1 MSEKPTY
8 EELELKVRELEK
20 KLEKLIVHN
29 NNEKY
34 HILFEQS
41 QDANLIIENEEFTA
55 CNQAAV
61 EMFGYKSKTAL
72 IKVHPSKLS
81 PAHQPDGQNSFAKA
95 EKMMELA
102 LKNGSAR
109 FEWYHKKA
117 NGKVFP
123 AEVILTTISHKE
135 GNRSIHVVLH
145 DITVRKQIEKARL
158 KEKQT
163 LSIILE
169 STPHG
174 ITLIDNQDNYLYVN
188 PYFTEITGYTIKDI
202 ATKEEWF
209 KKAYPDKSYRQK
221 VLKAWSNDRGHK
233 VPDKKREFIIRSK
246 DGQSKHIE
254 FRTAFL
260 KDQKISVLTDIT
272 KNKKMWEE
280 LKESKKRLKSILSV
294 TPNPIVIYCNK
305 GKPEYVNPAFVN
317 MFGWTL
323 SEIKGKPIP
332 FVPEDQ
338 QKITSERLKELLDSG
353 GKVQFETKRLTKHGR
368 CIDVI
373 VSTSCIK
380 DLKGKISNLVVILTD
395 ITDQKIVK
403 QQLES
408 LNRKLE
414 HEATHDPLT
423 GAPNRRAI
431 MEKLDSELSRAKRMG
446 SGLSVGLC
454 DIDHFKCVNDNYGHQ
469 VGDDVLC
476 CFVKTVKSIL
486 RPYDL
491 VGRYGGEE
499 FLLILPESADSVKK
513 VIFERI
519 RSKIAN
525 GKMLTRSGELDI
537 TISIGIA
544 DADLDKHDTVDSILA
559 AADLALYKA
568 KNSGRNQLA
577 FAD

>member
-1 MSEKPTY
+1 MPEKPNY
-8 EELELKVRELEK
+8 EELELKVSELEK
-20 KLEKLIVHN
+20 KLEKFTVHKD
-29 NNEKY
+29 NEKY

-41 QDANLIIENEEFTA
+41 QDANLIIENEKFTA
-55 CNQAAV
+55 CNQAAI
-61 EMFGYKSKTAL
+61 EMFGYKNKTAL

-81 PAHQPDGQNSFAKA
+81 PVHQPDGQDSFAKT
-95 EKMMELA
+95 ERMMELT
-102 LKNGSAR
+102 LEKGSNR

-117 NGKVFP
+117 NGEIFP
-123 AEVILTTISHKE
+123 AEVLLTTISHKE

-145 DITVRKQIEKARL
+145 DITARKQIEKDRQ
-158 KEKQT
+158 KEKET

-174 ITLIDNQDNYLYVN
+174 ITLIDNQDKYLYVN

-202 ATKEEWF
+202 PTKEEWF
-209 KKAYPDKSYRQK
+209 NKAYPDKNYRRK
-221 VLKAWSNDRGHK
+221 VLKAWSNDRGYRDLEKNH
-233 VPDKKREFIIRSK
+233 EFKIRSK
-246 DGQSKHIE
+246 DGQLKHIE

-272 KNKKMWEE
+272 KSKKIWEE
-280 LKESKKRLKSILSV
+280 LKESKQKLKSL
-294 TPNPIVIYCNK
+294 
-305 GKPEYVNPAFVN
+305 
-317 MFGWTL
+317 
-323 SEIKGKPIP
+323 
-332 FVPEDQ
+332 
-338 QKITSERLKELLDSG
+338 
-353 GKVQFETKRLTKHGR
+353 
-368 CIDVI
+368 
-373 VSTSCIK
+373 
-380 DLKGKISNLVVILTD
+380 NLI
-395 ITDQKIVK
+395 
-403 QQLES
+403 
-408 LNRKLE
+408 LE

-431 MEKLDSELSRAKRMG
+431 MDKLDSELSRAKRMG
-446 SGLSVGLC
+446 SGLSIGLC
-454 DIDHFKCVNDNYGHQ
+454 DIDHFKRVNDMYGHQ
-469 VGDDVLC
+469 AGDDVLC

-499 FLLILPESADSVKK
+499 FLLIVPESVESVKE
-513 VIFERI
+513 VIYERI

-525 GKMLTRSGELDI
+525 EKILTRSGKLEI

-544 DADLDKHDTVDSILA
+544 DADFSKNDTADSILA

>member
-1 MSEKPTY
+1 
-8 EELELKVRELEK
+8 LKK
-20 KLEKLIVHN
+20 KIASD
-29 NNEKY
+29 EKY
-34 HILFEQS
+34 RILFEQS
-41 QDANLIIENEEFTA
+41 QDANLIIENAEITA

-61 EMFGYKSKTAL
+61 EMFGYKSETAL
-72 IKVHPSKLS
+72 VKVHPSDLS
-81 PAHQPDGQNSFAKA
+81 PARQPDGQDSFAKA
-95 EKMMELA
+95 EKMMRLA
-102 LKNGSAR
+102 LKNGSTR

-117 NGKVFP
+117 NGEIFP
-123 AEVILTTISHKE
+123 AEVLLTAISHKE
-135 GNRSIHVVLH
+135 GYRSIHVVLH
-145 DITVRKQIEKARL
+145 DITARKQLEKARQ
-158 KEKQT
+158 KEKEM

-202 ATKEEWF
+202 PTKEEWF
-209 KKAYPDKSYRQK
+209 KKAYPDKNYRQK

-233 VPDKKREFIIRSK
+233 GLEKNREFKITSK
-246 DGQSKHIE
+246 DGRSKHIE

-280 LKESKKRLKSILSV
+280 LKESRKRLKSILSV
-294 TPNPIVIYCNK
+294 TPNPIVIYGRQ
-305 GKPEYVNPAFVN
+305 GKPDYVNPAFVN

-323 SEIKGKPIP
+323 DELKGKRIP
-332 FVPEDQ
+332 FVPEDE

-380 DLKGKISNLVVILTD
+380 DLKGEISNLVVILTD
-395 ITDQKIVK
+395 ITDQKMVK
-403 QQLES
+403 QQLKS

-446 SGLSVGLC
+446 SRLSIGLC
-454 DIDHFKCVNDNYGHQ
+454 DIDHFKYVNDKYGHQ

-499 FLLILPESADSVKK
+499 FLLIVPESAESVKD
-513 VIFERI
+513 VVFERI

-544 DADLDKHDTVDSILA
+544 DADLNKNDTVDSLIA

-577 FAD
+577 FSP

>member
-1 MSEKPTY
+1 
-8 EELELKVRELEK
+8 LKK
-20 KLEKLIVHN
+20 KIASD
-29 NNEKY
+29 EKY
-34 HILFEQS
+34 RILFEQS
-41 QDANLIIENEEFTA
+41 QDANLIIENAEITA
-55 CNQAAV
+55 CNQAAI
-61 EMFGYKSKTAL
+61 EMFGYKSETAL
-72 IKVHPSKLS
+72 VKVHPSDLS
-81 PAHQPDGQNSFAKA
+81 PARQPDGQDSFAKA
-95 EKMMELA
+95 EKMMGLA
-102 LKNGSAR
+102 LKNGSTR

-117 NGKVFP
+117 NGEIFP
-123 AEVILTTISHKE
+123 AEVLLTAISHKE
-135 GNRSIHVVLH
+135 GYRSIHVVLH
-145 DITVRKQIEKARL
+145 DITARKQLEKARQ
-158 KEKQT
+158 KEKEM

-202 ATKEEWF
+202 PTKEEWF
-209 KKAYPDKSYRQK
+209 KKAYPDKNYRQK
-221 VLKAWSNDRGHK
+221 VLKAWSNDRVHK
-233 VPDKKREFIIRSK
+233 GLEKNREFKITSK
-246 DGQSKHIE
+246 DGQSKYIE

-280 LKESKKRLKSILSV
+280 LKESRKRLKSILSV
-294 TPNPIVIYCNK
+294 TPNPIVIYGRQ
-305 GKPEYVNPAFVN
+305 GKPDYVNPAFVN

-323 SEIKGKPIP
+323 DELKGKRIP
-332 FVPEDQ
+332 FVPEDE

-380 DLKGKISNLVVILTD
+380 DLKGEISNLVVILTD

-403 QQLES
+403 QQLKS

-414 HEATHDPLT
+414 HEATHDSLT
-423 GAPNRRAI
+423 GAPNRRSI

-446 SGLSVGLC
+446 SRLSIGLC
-454 DIDHFKCVNDNYGHQ
+454 DIDHFKYVNDKYGHQ

-499 FLLILPESADSVKK
+499 FLLIVPESAESVKD
-513 VIFERI
+513 VVFERI

-544 DADLDKHDTVDSILA
+544 DADLNKNDTVDSLIA

-577 FAD
+577 FSP